1 MLVWLVLSHPELP
14 PKDKFLGERTV
25 SKSRQVF
32 DRWLPHCPPERVFQS
47 GAPGAPSRVPQA
59 HWWKCAVP
67 ASAPPPWCC
76 PPPIANPGTP
86 GGKVELLE
94 TKQEEAASSFFPRAF
109 WTLYVFADLN
119 FFYLKKVQSAIM
131 LVLNHIRLFATPW
144 TVAHQAPLSMEF
156 SRQKYW
162 NGWPFPS
169 PRGLPHP
176 GIEPGSPALQA
187 DSLLS
192 EPPGK
197 PSVSNRGNIK
207 LFFLCQRHWVNIFE
221 ASKQI
226 LNLTSKVSLSF
237 GAVACELH
245 FRSCWLPFHN
255 SLWQTA

>member
-1 MLVWLVLSHPELP
+1 
-14 PKDKFLGERTV
+14 
-25 SKSRQVF
+25 
-32 DRWLPHCPPERVFQS
+32 
-47 GAPGAPSRVPQA
+47 
-59 HWWKCAVP
+59 
-67 ASAPPPWCC
+67 
-76 PPPIANPGTP
+76 
-86 GGKVELLE
+86 
-94 TKQEEAASSFFPRAF
+94 
-109 WTLYVFADLN
+109 
-119 FFYLKKVQSAIM
+119 
-131 LVLNHIRLFATPW
+131 
-144 TVAHQAPLSMEF
+144 MEF

-226 LNLTSKVSLSF
+226 LNLTREVPIHYFWSLGVGEGGPEGKTKQEGHSSIRMLNSHLKSF
-237 GAVACELH
+237 SRGRFLGAAPEILIEQVCCKA
-245 FRSCWLPFHN
+245 
-255 SLWQTA
+255 